1 MRRAIRALE
10 VCALLAALAVGTLF
24 ANGGPFTLKY
34 PSGDPAAKGVLAR
47 LHPDLKPQRETRLR
61 VVKEDLGITF
71 TKDRGL
77 GGPDASVPLALV
89 SAEYTIENPTD
100 TDIEIDFGF
109 PILRGIYV
117 NPMNMLPIPDVE
129 VRLNGERLPVRPTI
143 IGNSGIYGMIR
154 QRARETIDSGVKASP
169 ELAKL
174 VDAVRQSEDAD
185 RPAARVALSAH
196 LTDRTKWG
204 ERDTALMVEYASLDI
219 DQPARVFFPYQP
231 IPNDEALRE
240 LAHSNLGPLAAIGE
254 QKATQLFA
262 QLASLFNPDAA
273 ATYEAIFAAWGGDV
287 RERSVDLATGKVRP
301 REISL
306 DPELAGALSAEVTD
320 GENPPKISFA
330 DRLMLARDPTVYA
343 RIDYLDPHAKIT
355 EAEKDSCKAILKN
368 LPVVFT
374 FAPMNLLHY
383 TVTFP
388 ANTMRTLT
396 VNYKQYAFRDTG
408 GLESYQ
414 LAYVL
419 HPASLWQ
426 DFGPIN
432 LEIAVPEGVTFRASV
447 DCENAAVEE
456 REGYP
461 YGPEKRSFSIYR
473 ATLQTKT
480 GELLMAV
487 GSDSWEKAVGKTASI
502 ELVIPMEGG
511 PESPNESQAQV
522 AHK

>member
-34 PSGDPAAKGVLAR
+34 PGGDPAAKGVLAR

-117 NPMNMLPIPDVE
+117 NPFSMLPGPDVE
-129 VRLNGERLPVRPTI
+129 VVIEGEQGHMRPTI
-143 IGNSGIYGMIR
+143 ISNSAIYGIIR
-154 QRARETIDSGVKASP
+154 QRAREAIDNGVKASP
-169 ELAKL
+169 ELARL
-174 VDAVRQSEDAD
+174 VDAVRESEDAD
-185 RPAARVALSAH
+185 RPDARAALAAC
-196 LTDRTKWG
+196 LTDKMKWG
-204 ERDTALMVEYASLDI
+204 ERDAALMVEYAGLDI
-219 DQPARVFFPYQP
+219 DRPMDTFSMFPP
-231 IPNDEALRE
+231 TRFDEALHE
-240 LAHSNLGPLAAIGE
+240 LAQANLGPLAAIGE

-262 QLASLFNPDAA
+262 QLASRFDPGAA
-273 ATYEAIFAAWGGDV
+273 ATYEAIFTAWGGDV

-301 REISL
+301 REILL
-306 DPELAGALSAEVTD
+306 DSELVSALTAAATD
-320 GENPPKISFA
+320 GENPPEISFE

-343 RIDYLDPHAKIT
+343 RVDYLDPLANIS
-355 EAEKDSCKAILKN
+355 EAEKASCKAILKN
-368 LPVVFT
+368 LPVIFT

-383 TVTFP
+383 RATFP
-388 ANTMRTLT
+388 ANSTRTLV
-396 VNYKQYAFRDTG
+396 VNYKQYAYKDTG

-414 LAYVL
+414 LAYVV

-432 LEIAVPEGVTFRASV
+432 LEVAVPEGVTFRASV
-447 DCENAAVEE
+447 ECENAAVEE
-456 REGYP
+456 REVRS
-461 YGPEKRSFSIYR
+461 YGSEKRSFSIYR

-487 GSDSWEKAVGKTASI
+487 GSDSWQKAFENPAGNKPAS
-502 ELVIPMEGG
+502 G
-511 PESPNESQAQV
+511 SQAQV